1 MGSILS
7 FQLQQE
13 VADMFLDRPER
24 DHQSAGNL
32 LVGGPLRK
40 QTQDLLFT
48 WRERLRQ
55 RGGGLRR
62 WVGEQWGAREDV
74 LLRSFLVL
82 LASQHI
88 EQRLSIR
95 NKDRGNTML
104 LHVRSRKSCLKGLTH
119 RLSSIA

>member
-55 RGGGLRR
+55 RGAGLRR
-62 WVGEQWGAREDV
+62 WVGEQWGAREDG
-74 LLRSFLVL
+74 LLPSFLVR
-82 LASQHI
+82 LACDPI

-95 NKDRGNTML
+95 TKGRRNTIL
-104 LHVRSRKSCLKGLTH
+104 LRVRRTKP
-119 RLSSIA
+119 R